1 MSANLEALQRKKK
14 DKGPAIGYR
23 AEASTA
29 PETMDW
35 EATTTTVVTVQAQ
48 RAQWVTPEVLERR
61 RELEQCI
68 RCGKQGH
75 MIRQCA
81 LLKARRPREKK
92 VITASTAVEDVSE
105 EEKE

>member
-1 MSANLEALQRKKK
+1 
-14 DKGPAIGYR
+14 
-23 AEASTA
+23 
-29 PETMDW
+29 
-35 EATTTTVVTVQAQ
+35 
-48 RAQWVTPEVLERR
+48 
-61 RELEQCI
+61 
-68 RCGKQGH
+68 